1 MSQLAVITCGPSHTP
16 IDSVRRITNF
26 ATGEIGTIL
35 AQALVARG
43 WEVICFRGEGSTS
56 PPPTGVDLRSFTTNN
71 SLAQALQSLTCQPR
85 LVFHAAALCDFQ
97 VARIEGARIEGAR
110 IEGARIE
117 GARIEEKIPSRR
129 GPLTL
134 LLEPAP
140 KVLPRLRDWFPEARL
155 AGWKYELEGTRPEVL
170 EKAAAQIVESRT
182 DACVVNGRA
191 FGTGFGILLPDGT
204 LHEQPDKTSLAAAL
218 LALLAS

>member
-71 SLAQALQSLTCQPR
+71 SLAQALQSLTCRPR

-97 VARIEGARIEGAR
+97 VARIEGARIE
-110 IEGARIE
+110 
-117 GARIEEKIPSRR
+117 EKIPSRM
-129 GPLTL
+129 GALTL
-134 LLEPAP
+134 LLEPAS

-170 EKAAAQIVESRT
+170 EKAAAQILESRT

>member
-110 IEGARIE
+110 IE
-117 GARIEEKIPSRR
+117 EKIPSRR

-134 LLEPAP
+134 LLEPAS

-170 EKAAAQIVESRT
+170 EKAAAQILESRT